1 MIHGI
6 LFDGKRYV
14 FNSYD
19 STIAA
24 AVMYRFVKNNENND
38 MVISNRIFETIVYDW
53 FIQNDQLDMEKILE
67 KFMIHF
73 NDIYGDKSDKFKEDD
88 WRKLFL
94 LYLRPIINGIGNYYI
109 EAQTRNQRRTDVIV
123 NYLGKQYI
131 IEMKIWHGDE
141 YNSRGEQQ
149 IADYLKYYHVNKGY
163 LLSFNFNK
171 NKQSGLQTI
180 KIGDK
185 TIIETIV

>member
-1 MIHGI
+1 
-6 LFDGKRYV
+6 
-14 FNSYD
+14 
-19 STIAA
+19 
-24 AVMYRFVKNNENND
+24 
-38 MVISNRIFETIVYDW
+38 
-53 FIQNDQLDMEKILE
+53 MEKILE

-88 WRKLFL
+88 GRKLFL

-141 YNSRGEQQ
+141 YNSRF
-149 IADYLKYYHVNKGY
+149 GY
-163 LLSFNFNK
+163 TS
-171 NKQSGLQTI
+171 
-180 KIGDK
+180 
-185 TIIETIV
+185 IV